1 MNQQTNNAQEEFE
14 GGIDDMIEQEI
25 ARIHGLNSAA
35 KTANMV
41 VEAASA
47 EETDMIVS
55 SNTNSK
61 KNYKKSGSAANNA
74 NNSTNQ
80 QNKQNNH

>member
-1 MNQQTNNAQEEFE
+1 MNSQTNNAKEEYD

-25 ARIHGLNSAA
+25 ARIHGLNSA
-35 KTANMV
+35 KTANMLV
-41 VEAASA
+41 GAASA
-47 EETDMIVS
+47 EETDMVVS

-61 KNYKKSGSAANNA
+61 KNYKKTGAASTA

-80 QNKQNNH
+80 QNKQNNR